1 MLTTSTHV
9 HYYLLS
15 SVSITYF
22 VFSEAS
28 VLNKT
33 ERIYLR
39 KERDVCQLSRER
51 GERGEERGERG
62 EGEGRAV
69 LTHQWRCW
77 CVYNCVSVQLM
88 QSAQKTY
95 PWKQA

>member
-62 EGEGRAV
+62 EGEGERYSPINGDV
-69 LTHQWRCW
+69 G
-77 CVYNCVSVQLM
+77 VSTTVSQC
-88 QSAQKTY
+88 S
-95 PWKQA
+95 